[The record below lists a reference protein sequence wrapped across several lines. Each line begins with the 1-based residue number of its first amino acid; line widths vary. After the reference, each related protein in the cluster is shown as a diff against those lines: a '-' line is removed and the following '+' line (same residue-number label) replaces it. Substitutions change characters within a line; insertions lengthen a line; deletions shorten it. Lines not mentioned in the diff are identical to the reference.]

1 MNIHNLVWNLHMK
14 QFGYVWQFSYQ
25 YGRENSE
32 LLTVCGVYLQI
43 DA

>member
-1 MNIHNLVWNLHMK
+1 MK